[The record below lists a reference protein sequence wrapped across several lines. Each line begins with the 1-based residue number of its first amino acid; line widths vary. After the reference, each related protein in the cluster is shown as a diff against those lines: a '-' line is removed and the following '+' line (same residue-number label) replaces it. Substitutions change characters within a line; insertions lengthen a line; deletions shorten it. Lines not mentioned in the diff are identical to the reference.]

1 MATEPTKTEKK
12 KRATGPRVIKDKAVY
27 LTFEGEVNKDTIK
40 VLHDADAVFEAMDA
54 NPNLKRIKVVIPT
67 KKRAPAPAAAA

>member
-1 MATEPTKTEKK
+1 MATEPKKTR
-12 KRATGPRVIKDKAVY
+12 RATGPRAVKDKVVY
-27 LTFEGEVNKDTIK
+27 ITYEGEVNKDSIK

-67 KKRAPAPAAAA
+67 KKRAAPPAPAAA

>member
-1 MATEPTKTEKK
+1 MATEPTKK
-12 KRATGPRVIKDKAVY
+12 KRASGPRVIKDKAVY
-27 LTFEGEVNKDTIK
+27 LTFEGDVNKDTIK